1 MNNLA
6 SIIRLQLGILDAGGE
21 TRAVLGYVGQLTMA
35 DDAGSGI
42 LGSELL
48 QQFIESVLLSLGTG
62 IGTTAFLVQTTL
74 IDNAQGTVVVVAGMD
89 ALDSL
94 WQQGYDIAITAYIV
108 VVATLAVLG
117 FSAGNEVLHA
127 ERAVAL
133 VGHAV
138 DNDEL
143 DRLQWFHNNGF
154 NGLYG

>member
-1 MNNLA
+1 M
-6 SIIRLQLGILDAGGE
+6 
-21 TRAVLGYVGQLTMA
+21 GQLAVA
-35 DDAGSGI
+35 DDAGCGV

-48 QQFIESVLLSLGTG
+48 QQLIERVLLGLGTG
-62 IGTTAFLVQTTL
+62 IGRMTMLIETTL
-74 IDNAQGTVVVVAGMD
+74 IDNAKGTVVVVAGMD

-94 WQQGYDIAITAYIV
+94 RQQGYDSAIAAYIV
-108 VVATLAVLG
+108 VIATLAVLG
-117 FSAGNEVLHA
+117 LATGNEVLHA

-138 DNDEL
+138 DDEKL

>member
-21 TRAVLGYVGQLTMA
+21 AGAVLGYVGQLAVA
-35 DDAGSGI
+35 DDAGRGI

-48 QQFIESVLLSLGTG
+48 QQLIERVLLGLGTG
-62 IGTTAFLVQTTL
+62 IGRMTMLIETAL
-74 IDNAQGTVVVVAGMD
+74 IDDAKGTVVVVAGMD

-94 WQQGYDIAITAYIV
+94 WQQGYDIAIAAYIV
-108 VVATLAVLG
+108 VVTALAVLG
-117 FSAGNEVLHA
+117 LATGNEVLHT
-127 ERAVAL
+127 ERPVAL

-138 DNDEL
+138 DDDEL